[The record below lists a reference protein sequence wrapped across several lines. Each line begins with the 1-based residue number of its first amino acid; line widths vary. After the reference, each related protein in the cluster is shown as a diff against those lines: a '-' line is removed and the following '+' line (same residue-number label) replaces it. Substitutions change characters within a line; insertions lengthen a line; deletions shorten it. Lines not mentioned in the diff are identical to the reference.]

1 MSFKKKFILIIIW
14 LLLLGII
21 INVLY
26 GFIYENDAEL
36 LKEELKFN
44 FRYYTRTVVQASL
57 NYEEE
62 KQPSAVVS
70 KNNISIKLNDIN
82 YDKITGKLKLDFE
95 FYTNDN
101 QIFGKNIGAI
111 ARIYDS
117 KNIFYNSLIGNA
129 VTENKEQLLNKSVN
143 KKLDDSKINNSNF
156 EIFDSENRNSKKVE
170 IDLELSENYE
180 ISENLNIEFLD
191 FTYKIVDEFL
201 YHRAIEPMGEFKFV
215 VNF

>member
-21 INVLY
+21 INILY

-70 KNNISIKLNDIN
+70 KNNISIKLNDIS

>member
-21 INVLY
+21 INILY

-70 KNNISIKLNDIN
+70 KNNISIKLNDIS

-101 QIFGKNIGAI
+101 QIFCKNIGAI

-143 KKLDDSKINNSNF
+143 KKLDDSKINNSDF
-156 EIFDSENRNSKKVE
+156 EIFDSENGNSKKVE
-170 IDLELSENYE
+170 IDLELGENYE

>member
-21 INVLY
+21 INILY

-62 KQPSAVVS
+62 KQPSTVVS